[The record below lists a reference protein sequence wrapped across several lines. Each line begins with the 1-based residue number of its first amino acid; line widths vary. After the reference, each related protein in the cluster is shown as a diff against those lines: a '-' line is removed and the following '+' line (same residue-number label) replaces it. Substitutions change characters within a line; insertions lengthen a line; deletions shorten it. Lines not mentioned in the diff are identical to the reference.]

1 MNYKIIGITGHTGV
15 LGKAL
20 IEKFKKNKTFKI
32 NKFFGDIRKKKY
44 IQLWLKKKKFYMFNR
59 LARKY

>member
-20 IEKFKKNKTFKI
+20 IEKFKNNKKFKI
-32 NKFFGDIRKKKY
+32 NKFFGDIRKKKRCS
-44 IQLWLKKKKFYMFNR
+44 IVVKK
-59 LARKY
+59 